1 MTWGRPSP
9 APSLFIHPCS
19 NDQLPTSCSG
29 HPRREP
35 TADIHGS
42 AQNVLCLLES
52 SRTGLYHDCARW
64 DLFPPS
70 ADFLSLPPDFGW
82 EGALTERMV
91 DVSWV
96 WILTAWVNSWFS
108 CLPAIVSASSQVTQ
122 MLTSSAHFAL
132 LLHLK
137 YGSVGLRSFCDIR
150 NNLWS
155 NMEQLLSLSP
165 CPAWR
170 TSSNIAS

>member
-1 MTWGRPSP
+1 M
-9 APSLFIHPCS
+9 
-19 NDQLPTSCSG
+19 TSCSR
-29 HPRREP
+29 HALAIQEESQLLTY
-35 TADIHGS
+35 TA
-42 AQNVLCLLES
+42 VLRMCYACWNQAGQVCTTTVPGGTCSLPQLTSSHCLL
-52 SRTGLYHDCARW
+52 TL
-64 DLFPPS
+64 
-70 ADFLSLPPDFGW
+70 GW

-122 MLTSSAHFAL
+122 MLTSCAHFAL

-170 TSSNIAS
+170 TSSNVAS